1 MRTRIPLLQ
10 KTIGIQIF
18 HGTGAAFTGS
28 KPSFFTCS
36 TTTFP
41 ASVTMPLCQTTTAAH
56 GIGKMSAT
64 DFFRQRK
71 SAPAVRQVRLSKKG
85 GAYWWTYG
93 DLQGIC
99 RMKKYRNSLKD
110 CGMYRKHILFW
121 YVRHEACPCPW

>member
-71 SAPAVRQVRLSKKG
+71 RWSILVDLWGFAGNMSNEKIPQFPYGLRYVQK
-85 GAYWWTYG
+85 AYIV
-93 DLQGIC
+93 LVC
-99 RMKKYRNSLKD
+99 K
-110 CGMYRKHILFW
+110 
-121 YVRHEACPCPW
+121 A